1 MNIMTKMN
9 IIDEHKKEGDS
20 HEEEPQY
27 EARDVKIVNQDD
39 SYVAIEGLN
48 INEEYVSDKTY
59 SPEVI
64 GIKIIN
70 G

>member
-1 MNIMTKMN
+1 MMNI
-9 IIDEHKKEGDS
+9 KKEGDS

-59 SPEVI
+59 YVKSLVLKSSM
-64 GIKIIN
+64 GD
-70 G
+70 GHGH